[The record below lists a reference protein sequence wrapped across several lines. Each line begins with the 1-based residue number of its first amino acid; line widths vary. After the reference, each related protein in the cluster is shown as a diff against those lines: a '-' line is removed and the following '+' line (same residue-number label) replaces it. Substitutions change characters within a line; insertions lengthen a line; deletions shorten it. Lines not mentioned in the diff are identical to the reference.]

1 MKKNIIKESLNNFY
15 SEEDSNGKIGQVGQ
29 VKSYDCGYMTEPNVE
44 VDAKESGYQ
53 SIKNI

>member
-29 VKSYDCGYMTEPNVE
+29 VKSYDCGYMTEPNEE

-53 SIKNI
+53 SIEE